1 MDKAENWYSES
12 LQYPS
17 GSKKE
22 NGGENRLQNCKLL
35 DFCLLRF
42 ILTVLFFCIIG
53 SFLFF

>member
-22 NGGENRLQNCKLL
+22 NGGENRLQICKLL
-35 DFCLLRF
+35 DFCPLRF
-42 ILTVLFFCIIG
+42 ILIVFFFVL
-53 SFLFF
+53 